1 MCDKCDQI
9 ENKIQQFRRLATPGM
24 DRLSL
29 AMMRSAI
36 ESLEADRA
44 ALKCKSIPTRSA
56 DEAESQPR
64 RRR

>member
-9 ENKIQQFRRLATPGM
+9 ENKIQQFRRLETPGM

-29 AMMRSAI
+29 AMMRTAI

-44 ALKCKSIPTRSA
+44 AVKCKSIPTK
-56 DEAESQPR
+56 
-64 RRR
+64 